1 MHARVVLG
9 VGKGVLFREVS
20 SVWRCLHRG
29 FHCIQKSFY
38 VVQSHLP
45 EPHYWRRFVGVS
57 IGNDRVLP
65 PVLRIDLRYTTQQ
78 ILRGR
83 EGGGGRKRE
92 GERERRKER
101 GREREGEGGTEREGE
116 GYKGRVRDRK
126 GEKERE
132 REG

>member
-20 SVWRCLHRG
+20 SVRRCLHRG

-65 PVLRIDLRYTTQQ
+65 PVLCIDLRYTTQQ

-83 EGGGGRKRE
+83 EGRGG
-92 GERERRKER
+92 
-101 GREREGEGGTEREGE
+101 
-116 GYKGRVRDRK
+116 
-126 GEKERE
+126 
-132 REG
+132 